1 MRSPIAPTAST
12 LSRRSFV
19 VRATLAAVGGIG
31 ALRAAHAQAQEKPT
45 ASPALAE
52 NVSLRQLMTPEQFK
66 AAGLTKLSPAELA
79 NLERFLKGYRDQTV
93 EAVAKEAER
102 QAQPGADRAPNSAA
116 GKFIQAHVKG
126 SFDGLNGHTLI
137 TLDNGSV
144 WRQSNDER
152 VSVHLDSPEVIL
164 VRSAFGYRMFVV
176 GLTKPF
182 YVRQVLQR

>member
-1 MRSPIAPTAST
+1 MRSPSLPSA

-19 VRATLAAVGGIG
+19 VKAALAAVGGVG
-31 ALRAAHAQAQEKPT
+31 VLRAARAQAQDKPT

-66 AAGLTKLSPAELA
+66 AAGLNKLSPDELA

-93 EAVAKEAER
+93 EAVAKETEER
-102 QAQPGADRAPNSAA
+102 AKPTRNRAPGGDA
-116 GKFIQAHVKG
+116 GKFIQAHVQG
-126 SFDGLNGHTLI
+126 SFDGLKGRTLI

-144 WRQSNDER
+144 WRQANDEK

-182 YVRQVLQR
+182 YVRQILQN